1 MIRPAKGLFLYN
13 MNIDKNKNIEYEG
26 IYRTVNKNFGF
37 VKINNNE
44 KNEEEIYIS
53 AKDSLSALND
63 DKVIVQIKKKSIS
76 ENKKREGIIVKIL
89 ERKDEVV
96 VGIFEPYKGFGF
108 VSPINKKIPFDIH
121 IEKKYY
127 NQAVKGSLVEVKLF
141 PKKNNKDNPEGVI
154 IKILGHKDD
163 PNDEITAIV
172 HDFKI
177 RDEFSNEQ
185 LNEANEIAVPICK
198 EDFIERK
205 DLRNKCFITI
215 DGEDTKDIDD
225 AVFMEDLKNGNVK
238 LYVSIADVSHYI
250 KEGSK
255 LDVEALK
262 RGNSVYLLD
271 RVIPMIPH
279 VLSNGMCSLNE
290 GEDRLTLTC
299 EMEFDDKG
307 EIVNYDI
314 YRSIINSHKRMTY
327 TLVQSIIGNDDI
339 NFCDL
344 NDDIINMIK
353 NMIIL
358 SRKIRELREK
368 RGAINFNFKETEIVV
383 DENLKPITIK
393 EKERIEAYKLIE
405 DFMISANETVAK
417 EFYYRNVPFIYRTHE
432 ANDEEKILNLIETL
446 NSLGISFRYKNKLF
460 PMDIQKLLKS
470 VKGKNYQ
477 NIVEMLVLR
486 SMSQARYTK
495 KLIGHFALAS
505 KYYTHFT
512 SPIRRYSDLQIH
524 RIINEILDNTLNTK
538 RIKHYDK
545 ILDSVALN
553 ISKTERVA
561 IDCERDIDDLKK
573 CEYMLPYIGD
583 SFEGIVSGLTSFGIF
598 VELPNTIEGMI
609 ALRDIRD
616 DHYVFDE
623 SKYQIIGSNHKR
635 TFKFGQKVKVFL
647 VKCTP
652 ETRNIDFILDE

>member
-1 MIRPAKGLFLYN
+1 MKSF
-13 MNIDKNKNIEYEG
+13 KNKNVEYEG
-26 IYRTVNKNFGF
+26 VYRLASKSFGF
-37 VKINNNE
+37 VKIFNDNE
-44 KNEEEIYIS
+44 NEEEIYIA

-63 DKVIVQIKKKSIS
+63 DRVLVQIKPNKVI
-76 ENKKREGIIVKIL
+76 ENKKREGVIVKIL
-89 ERKDEVV
+89 ERNDEVV
-96 VGIFEPYKGFGF
+96 VGIFEPNKGYGF
-108 VSPINKKIPFDIH
+108 VTPINSKIPFDIH
-121 IEKKYY
+121 IEKKYF
-127 NQAVKGSLVEVKLF
+127 NQAVKGSIVEVRLF

-154 IKILGHKDD
+154 IKVLGHKDD

-177 RDEFSNEQ
+177 RDEFSKEQ
-185 LNEANEIAVPICK
+185 LDEANSIAIPISDD
-198 EDFIERK
+198 DFKDRK
-205 DLRNKCFITI
+205 DLRDKCFVTI

-225 AVFMEDLKNGNVK
+225 AVYLEKIENGFLK

-299 EMEFDDKG
+299 EMEFDEKG
-307 EIVNYDI
+307 NIVNYDI

-327 TLVQSIIGNDDI
+327 TLVQSIIDDDT
-339 NFCDL
+339 NNQCDL
-344 NDDIINMIK
+344 NYEINKMLKDMIE
-353 NMIIL
+353 L
-358 SRKIRELREK
+358 SRKIRDLREK

-383 DENLKPITIK
+383 DENLKPIDIK
-393 EKERIEAYKLIE
+393 EKDRIEAYKLIE
-405 DFMISANETVAK
+405 DFMVSANETVAQD
-417 EFYYRNVPFIYRTHE
+417 FYFRDVPFIYRSHE
-432 ANDEEKILNLIETL
+432 ANDEEKIENLNNTL
-446 NSLGISFRYKNKLF
+446 NALGISFHYKNTLY

-470 VKGKNYQ
+470 VEGKSYQ

-524 RIINEILDNTLNTK
+524 RIINEALDNQLTAK

-561 IDCERDIDDLKK
+561 IDCERDIDQLKK
-573 CEYMLPYIGD
+573 CEYMLPYLGER
-583 SFEGIVSGLTSFGIF
+583 FEGVVSGLTNFGIF
-598 VELPNTIEGMI
+598 VELPNTVEGMV
-609 ALRDIRD
+609 ALRDIKD

-623 SKYQIIGSNHKR
+623 TKYQIIGANTKR
-635 TFKFGQKVKVFL
+635 IFRFGQKVKVIL
-647 VKCTP
+647 AKCTP